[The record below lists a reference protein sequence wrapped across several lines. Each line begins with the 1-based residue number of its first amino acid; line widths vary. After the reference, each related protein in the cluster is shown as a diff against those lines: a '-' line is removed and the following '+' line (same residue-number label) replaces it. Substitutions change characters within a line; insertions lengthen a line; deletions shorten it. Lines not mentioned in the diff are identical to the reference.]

1 MGCLLGAKRNE
12 MVSERMRLVV
22 AAPPPRGADGPAA
35 EAQPAAAPAA
45 AAAPAEACVESFS
58 EGGWLTSAGAQ
69 VLVEDPLSDN
79 DFLVDDSVRGSY
91 CPAMPAP

>member
-35 EAQPAAAPAA
+35 EAQPAV
-45 AAAPAEACVESFS
+45 APAEACVESFS